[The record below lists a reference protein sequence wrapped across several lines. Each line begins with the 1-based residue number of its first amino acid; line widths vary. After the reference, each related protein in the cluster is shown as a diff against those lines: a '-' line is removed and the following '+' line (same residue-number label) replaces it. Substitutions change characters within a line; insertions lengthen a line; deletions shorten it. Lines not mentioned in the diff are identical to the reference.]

1 MPSRTRTHNPQLSD
15 PLAVVLQPPA
25 NETPAARQERV
36 ELEQEQ
42 KRVSDQIDDE
52 LRKERNERKKRSKR
66 EVKVLLLGQSE
77 SGKSTVLKNFR
88 LKYAATQWKAEL
100 RSWRAVIQLNLIQ
113 NVLTLLDV
121 MQDRLALPDPPLGS
135 GGPST
140 FTPPLPA
147 YGRGS
152 IDSTLSEITLGSSGR
167 SVILTQKHRVLN
179 LRLSPLR
186 QVEEDLRRR
195 LGAVDPEFTFANG
208 DDGAMNGLPGERRKS
223 GREFGVRGWIGA
235 LGLPMSGA
243 KKPEEPMSVDEPT
256 EILATVCDDIISLWE
271 DPEIRELLR
280 ARGLRI
286 EDRPGFFLSDTARI
300 ANRTYVP
307 SDNDVVRA
315 RLRTLGVQEW
325 RIMLEN
331 SECHSLRDPWRIIGR
346 WVSWSVCHCVEPTSI
361 AICLSS
367 SFHLPSSVPPVML
380 TFSPGDSFGSE
391 WVIYDV
397 GGSRSMRHA
406 WLPYFD
412 AVNAIIFLAPI
423 SCFDERLAEDPT
435 VNRLEDTLLLWKA
448 IVSSKLLGKTT
459 LIVFLNKCDLL
470 KRKLQS
476 GIMVNK
482 HMISFGN
489 RQNEVGVVVKYLKD
503 KFKDILRSDASEPR
517 TTYLYATSVT
527 DTKATAATLNIV
539 RDGIIR
545 EHLKHAE
552 FV

>member
-1 MPSRTRTHNPQLSD
+1 MPSRTRTHHSSLSD
-15 PLAVVLQPPA
+15 PFAAALQPPA
-25 NETPAARQERV
+25 DETPAARQARV
-36 ELEQEQ
+36 AAEAEQQ
-42 KRVSDQIDDE
+42 RVSDRIDDD
-52 LRKERNERKKRSKR
+52 LRRERAERKRRAKR
-66 EVKVLLLGQSE
+66 EVRVLLLGQSE

-88 LKYAATQWKAEL
+88 LKYAPNQWKAEL
-100 RSWRAVIQLNLIQ
+100 RAWRAVVQLNLIQ

-121 MQDRLALPDPPLGS
+121 MHDRLLLPDSSPDALPPPPTMSFCDGDGDARASL
-135 GGPST
+135 
-140 FTPPLPA
+140 
-147 YGRGS
+147 
-152 IDSTLSEITLGSSGR
+152 DSTATATAAR
-167 SVILTQKHRVLN
+167 AVVLTPLHQVLHM
-179 LRLSPLR
+179 RLSPLR
-186 QVEEDLRRR
+186 AVEADLRRR
-195 LGAVDPEFTFANG
+195 LGAGDPEFAFANG
-208 DDGAMNGLPGERRKS
+208 EDGALGGAGALERRGAA
-223 GREFGVRGWIGA
+223 GREFSVRGWIGA
-235 LGLPMSGA
+235 LGLAGGA
-243 KKPEEPMSVDEPT
+243 DGGDGEGGGGGGEKRERVGEGEEGREGKVDAAT
-256 EILATVCDDIISLWE
+256 EILATVCDDIVALWE
-271 DPEIRELLR
+271 DPGLRELLR

-300 ANRTYVP
+300 TSRDYVP

-325 RIMLEN
+325 RIRLEHD
-331 SECHSLRDPWRIIGR
+331 EQ
-346 WVSWSVCHCVEPTSI
+346 
-361 AICLSS
+361 
-367 SFHLPSSVPPVML
+367 
-380 TFSPGDSFGSE
+380 FGSE

-397 GGSRSMRHA
+397 GGARSMRHA
-406 WLPYFD
+406 WLPFFD

-423 SCFDERLAEDPT
+423 SCFDERLAEDPA
-435 VNRLEDTLLLWKA
+435 VNRLEDSLLLWRA

-482 HMISFGN
+482 HLISFGA
-489 RQNEVGVVVKYLKD
+489 RQNEVGVVVKCASPPSPSPQPKGGVESAMLMCVLGWACVDLKE
-503 KFKDILRSDASEPR
+503 KFKDILRADASEPR

>member
-1 MPSRTRTHNPQLSD
+1 MVSRTRMHHSQLSD
-15 PLAVVLQPPA
+15 PFSLALQPPA
-25 NETPAARQERV
+25 DETPAARQERV
-36 ELEQEQ
+36 EREQEQ
-42 KRVSDQIDDE
+42 KRISDQIDDE
-52 LRKERNERKKRSKR
+52 LRKERAEKKKRNKR
-66 EVKVLLLGQSE
+66 EVHVLLLGQSE

-113 NVLTLLDV
+113 NVLSILDV
-121 MQDRLALPDPPLGS
+121 MQDGLAVPDQPPAGNS
-135 GGPST
+135 
-140 FTPPLPA
+140 FTSSP
-147 YGRGS
+147 YGRAS
-152 IDSTLSEITLGSSGR
+152 IDSTLSDLTLASSGR
-167 SVILTQKHRVLN
+167 AATVSLSQKHQLLH

-186 QVEEDLRRR
+186 EVEDDLRRR
-195 LGAVDPEFTFANG
+195 LGASDPEFTFANG
-208 DDGAMNGLPGERRKS
+208 GDGAMNGRPDDRRKS
-223 GREFGVRGWIGA
+223 VREFGVRGWIGA
-235 LGLPMSGA
+235 LGFPMGGA
-243 KKPEEPMSVDEPT
+243 RKSDEPMAVDEPT
-256 EILATVCDDIISLWE
+256 EILATVRDDIIALWE
-271 DPEIRELLR
+271 DAEVRELLR

-300 ANRTYVP
+300 TSRTYVP

-325 RIMLEN
+325 RIILEN
-331 SECHSLRDPWRIIGR
+331 S
-346 WVSWSVCHCVEPTSI
+346 
-361 AICLSS
+361 
-367 SFHLPSSVPPVML
+367 
-380 TFSPGDSFGSE
+380 DSFGSE

-397 GGSRSMRHA
+397 GGSRSLRHA

-412 AVNAIIFLAPI
+412 TVNAIIFLAPI
-423 SCFDERLAEDPT
+423 SCFDERLAEDPS
-435 VNRLEDTLLLWKA
+435 VNRLEDTFLLWTA
-448 IVSSKLLGKTT
+448 IVSSRLLGKTT

-476 GIMVNK
+476 GIMVNQ
-482 HMISFGN
+482 HMISFGA
-489 RQNEVGVVVKYLKD
+489 RENEVGVVVKYLKD
-503 KFKDILRSDASEPR
+503 KFKDILRTEAYEPR

>member
-1 MPSRTRTHNPQLSD
+1 MVARTHKSQLSD
-15 PLAVVLQPPA
+15 PFSVVLQPPP
-25 NETPAARQERV
+25 NETPAERQQRV

-52 LRKERNERKKRSKR
+52 LRKERADRKKRSKR
-66 EVKVLLLGQSE
+66 EVKVLLLGQAE

-88 LKYAATQWKAEL
+88 LKYAPTQWKAEL

-113 NVLTLLDV
+113 NVLTILDL
-121 MQDRLALPDPPLGS
+121 MQDHLAVLDSPPAS
-135 GGPST
+135 AA
-140 FTPPLPA
+140 PPPQSP
-147 YGRGS
+147 YGRVS
-152 IDSTLSEITLGSSGR
+152 IDSTLSDISVATGGR
-167 SVILTQKHRVLN
+167 SPADIVLTQKHRVLN

-186 QVEEDLRRR
+186 EVGDDLRRR
-195 LGAVDPEFTFANG
+195 LGASDPEFTFANG
-208 DDGAMNGLPGERRKS
+208 SDGAMNGVLDDYGPQRKS
-223 GREFGVRGWIGA
+223 SREFGVRGWIGA
-235 LGLPMSGA
+235 LGLQSNGS
-243 KKPEEPMSVDEPT
+243 KKSDEPMPVDEAT
-256 EILATVCDDIISLWE
+256 EILATLRDDIISLWE
-271 DPEIRELLR
+271 DTDVRDLLKVKS
-280 ARGLRI
+280 LRI

-300 ANRTYVP
+300 TNRTYVP

-325 RIMLEN
+325 RIRLEQS
-331 SECHSLRDPWRIIGR
+331 SETY
-346 WVSWSVCHCVEPTSI
+346 V
-361 AICLSS
+361 
-367 SFHLPSSVPPVML
+367 F
-380 TFSPGDSFGSE
+380 PGDSFGSE

-423 SCFDERLAEDPT
+423 SCFDERLAEDPS
-435 VNRLEDTLLLWKA
+435 VNRLEDTLLLWRA
-448 IVSSKLLGKTT
+448 IVSSSLLKKTT

-476 GIMVNK
+476 GVQVNK
-482 HMISFGN
+482 YMISFGN
-489 RQNEVGVVVKYLKD
+489 RDNEVGVVVKYLKD
-503 KFKDILRSDASEPR
+503 KFKDIIRADASEPR

>member
-1 MPSRTRTHNPQLSD
+1 MVARTHKSQHSD
-15 PLAVVLQPPA
+15 PFSLVLQPPKD
-25 NETPAARQERV
+25 ETPAERQQRV

-52 LRKERNERKKRSKR
+52 LRRERADRKKKSKR

-88 LKYAATQWKAEL
+88 LKYASPQWKAEL

-113 NVLTLLDV
+113 NVLVILDL
-121 MQDRLALPDPPLGS
+121 MQDHLAVLDSPTDSTASGS
-135 GGPST
+135 
-140 FTPPLPA
+140 FTPSP
-147 YGRGS
+147 YGRTS
-152 IDSTLSEITLGSSGR
+152 IDSTLSDISVATER
-167 SVILTQKHRVLN
+167 SPASISLTQKHRVLN

-186 QVEEDLRRR
+186 EVGDDLRRR
-195 LGAVDPEFTFANG
+195 LGASDPEFTFANG
-208 DDGAMNGLPGERRKS
+208 TDGAMNGVLDESSRKS
-223 GREFGVRGWIGA
+223 SREFGVRGWIGA
-235 LGLPMSGA
+235 LGLPSNGA
-243 KKPEEPMSVDEPT
+243 KKADEPMPVDEAT
-256 EILATVCDDIISLWE
+256 EILATLRDDIISLWE
-271 DPEIRELLR
+271 DPDVRDLLKVKN
-280 ARGLRI
+280 ARI

-300 ANRTYVP
+300 TNRTYIP

-325 RIMLEN
+325 RIVLEQ
-331 SECHSLRDPWRIIGR
+331 
-346 WVSWSVCHCVEPTSI
+346 
-361 AICLSS
+361 
-367 SFHLPSSVPPVML
+367 
-380 TFSPGDSFGSE
+380 GDSFGSE

-423 SCFDERLAEDPT
+423 SCFDERLAEDPS
-435 VNRLEDTLLLWKA
+435 VNRLEDTLLLWRA
-448 IVSSKLLGKTT
+448 IVSSTLLKNTT

-476 GIMVNK
+476 GIQVNK
-482 HMISFGN
+482 YMLSFGT

-503 KFKDILRSDASEPR
+503 KFKDIVRADASESR

-527 DTKATAATLNIV
+527 DTKATAATLNTV

>member
-1 MPSRTRTHNPQLSD
+1 MVARTHKAQLSD
-15 PLAVVLQPPA
+15 PFSLVLQPPP
-25 NETPAARQERV
+25 NETPAERQKRV

-52 LRKERNERKKRSKR
+52 LRKERSDKKKKSRR

-88 LKYAATQWKAEL
+88 LKYAPTQWKAEL

-113 NVLTLLDV
+113 NVLTILDL
-121 MQDRLALPDPPLGS
+121 MHDRLALLDSPTIE
-135 GGPST
+135 PSS
-140 FTPPLPA
+140 FAPSP
-147 YGRGS
+147 YGRS
-152 IDSTLSEITLGSSGR
+152 SVDSTLSDVTLATSGR
-167 SVILTQKHRVLN
+167 PAANIVLTQKHRVLN

-186 QVEEDLRRR
+186 EVCDDLRRR
-195 LGAVDPEFTFANG
+195 LGASDPEFTFANG
-208 DDGAMNGLPGERRKS
+208 SDGAMNGVLDDLPAHKPS
-223 GREFGVRGWIGA
+223 REFGVRGWIGA
-235 LGLPMSGA
+235 LGLPSSGVS
-243 KKPEEPMSVDEPT
+243 KKSDEPMPVDEAT
-256 EILATVCDDIISLWE
+256 EILATLRDDIISLWQ
-271 DPEIRELLR
+271 DPDVRELLKAER
-280 ARGLRI
+280 VRI

-300 ANRTYVP
+300 TSRTYIP

-325 RIMLEN
+325 RITLEN
-331 SECHSLRDPWRIIGR
+331 SSDAY
-346 WVSWSVCHCVEPTSI
+346 VI
-361 AICLSS
+361 A
-367 SFHLPSSVPPVML
+367 
-380 TFSPGDSFGSE
+380 GDAFGSE

-397 GGSRSMRHA
+397 GG
-406 WLPYFD
+406 LPYFD
-412 AVNAIIFLAPI
+412 AVNAIIFPI
-423 SCFDERLAEDPT
+423 SCFDERLAEDPS
-435 VNRLEDTLLLWKA
+435 VNRLEDTLLLWRA
-448 IVSSKLLGKTT
+448 IVSSSLLKKTT

-476 GIMVNK
+476 GIQVNK
-482 HMISFGN
+482 HMISFGD

-503 KFKDILRSDASEPR
+503 KFKDIIRSDTTTGSR

-527 DTKATAATLNIV
+527 DTKATATTLNIV